1 MKLTTDSDRT
11 DRLGRILQLFR
22 DDKDI
27 KGSDL
32 NLLYDKVLV
41 ANMKTFRDFEDII
54 TPFLA

>member
-41 ANMKTFRDFEDII
+41 DFEDII